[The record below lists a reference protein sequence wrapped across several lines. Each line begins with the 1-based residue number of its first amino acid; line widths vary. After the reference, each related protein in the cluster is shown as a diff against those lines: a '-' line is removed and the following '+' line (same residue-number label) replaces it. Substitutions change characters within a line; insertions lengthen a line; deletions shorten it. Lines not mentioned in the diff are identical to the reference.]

1 MKKKARN
8 TPSEE
13 GKSKRL
19 ATQDSGFVRAP
30 GSLPYVLGRQPA
42 QAILSLNRVVTVGSV
57 NFKKAVES
65 FQSELGLDR
74 ETATRLRVAMSVLMV
89 ESNKLAASIRPPAGM
104 TVQEYALSL
113 PTPGP
118 TTEYANYVA
127 DSLKKPDLSLAYL
140 YLTLNKASRLAGEGK
155 FVLAFECT
163 TYAIGLLIAAVTL
176 KERIQT
182 TKRVVAGEAK
192 VRSARA
198 SKAAAEAMLPI
209 MLDSKKPNVSIAQ
222 SHGDSSRTPSKS

>member
-1 MKKKARN
+1 MPCRCR
-8 TPSEE
+8 
-13 GKSKRL
+13 RL
-19 ATQDSGFVRAP
+19 DQQR
-30 GSLPYVLGRQPA
+30 
-42 QAILSLNRVVTVGSV
+42 
-57 NFKKAVES
+57 
-65 FQSELGLDR
+65 
-74 ETATRLRVAMSVLMV
+74 
-89 ESNKLAASIRPPAGM
+89 
-104 TVQEYALSL
+104 
-113 PTPGP
+113 
-118 TTEYANYVA
+118 EYANYVA

-198 SKAAAEAMLPI
+198 SKAAAASHASHHARLKEAERFYR
-209 MLDSKKPNVSIAQ
+209 SKPWRFKSHAIKELMEQFHVAYVTAKKWVDGWTPPTPRAAKKWVSA
-222 SHGDSSRTPSKS
+222 